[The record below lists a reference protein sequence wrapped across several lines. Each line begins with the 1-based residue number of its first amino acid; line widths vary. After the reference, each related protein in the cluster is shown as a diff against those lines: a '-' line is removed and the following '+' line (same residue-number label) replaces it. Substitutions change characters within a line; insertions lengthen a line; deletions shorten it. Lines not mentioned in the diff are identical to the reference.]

1 MEAGNVLEDVSET
14 WQRKGSSLGT
24 IVAVIVLLVACGLAY
39 FVWWQ
44 YENRPANRTVLTEE
58 AKQYLPYLDLSDVQM
73 EAKESFLGHTI
84 VSIEGKIS
92 NLGERTV
99 RVVEVTCVFRDPYLN
114 ELGRQAVVIV
124 SPQGGVLNPGQT
136 WPFRIAFDAVPQG
149 WNQIMPNLYIA
160 QIQFE

>member
-1 MEAGNVLEDVSET
+1 MEAT
-14 WQRKGSSLGT
+14 
-24 IVAVIVLLVACGLAY
+24 
-39 FVWWQ
+39 
-44 YENRPANRTVLTEE
+44 
-58 AKQYLPYLDLSDVQM
+58 
-73 EAKESFLGHTI
+73 ESFLGHTI

-92 NLGERTV
+92 NLGERGV

-124 SPQGGVLNPGQT
+124 SPQAGLLDPGQT
-136 WPFRIAFDAVPQG
+136 RPFRIAFDAVPQG

>member
-1 MEAGNVLEDVSET
+1 MLEDVSKT
-14 WQRKGSSLGT
+14 RQRKGPSVGAL
-24 IVAVIVLLVACGLAY
+24 VALIVLALGGGLAY
-39 FVWWQ
+39 FAWEHYQ
-44 YENRPANRTVLTEE
+44 NRPANRTVLTEE
-58 AKQYLPYLDLSDVQM
+58 AKQYLPYLDLSDVRM

-92 NLGERTV
+92 NLGERGV

-124 SPQGGVLNPGQT
+124 SPQAGLLDPGQPR
-136 WPFRIAFDAVPQG
+136 PFRIAFDAVPQG

>member
-1 MEAGNVLEDVSET
+1 MLEDVSKT
-14 WQRKGSSLGT
+14 RQREGPSVGAL
-24 IVAVIVLLVACGLAY
+24 VALIVLALGGGLAY
-39 FVWWQ
+39 FAWEHYQ
-44 YENRPANRTVLTEE
+44 NRPANRTVLTQE
-58 AKQYLPYLDLSDVQM
+58 AKQYLPYLDLSDVRM

-92 NLGERTV
+92 NLGERGV

-124 SPQGGVLNPGQT
+124 SPQAGLLDPGQT
-136 WPFRIAFDAVPQG
+136 RPFRIAFDAVPQG

>member
-1 MEAGNVLEDVSET
+1 MLEDVSKT
-14 WQRKGSSLGT
+14 RRRKGPPVGAL
-24 IVAVIVLLVACGLAY
+24 VALLVLALGGGLAY
-39 FVWWQ
+39 FAWRHYQ
-44 YENRPANRTVLTEE
+44 ERPADRTVLTEE

-92 NLGERTV
+92 NLGEQTV
-99 RVVEVTCVFRDPYLN
+99 RLVEVTCVFRDPYLN
-114 ELGRQAVVIV
+114 ELGRQAAVIV
-124 SPQGGVLNPGQT
+124 SPKGGVLHPDQT
-136 WPFRIAFDAVPQG
+136 GPFRIAFDAVPQG

>member
-1 MEAGNVLEDVSET
+1 MLEDVSET
-14 WQRKGSSLGT
+14 WQRKGSSPGT
-24 IVAVIVLLVACGLAY
+24 IVTVIVLLVACGLAY

-84 VSIEGKIS
+84 VTIEGKIS
-92 NLGERTV
+92 NLGEWTV
-99 RVVEVTCVFRDPYLN
+99 RVVEVTCVFRDPDLN

-136 WPFRIAFDAVPQG
+136 RPFRIAFDAVPQG

>member
-1 MEAGNVLEDVSET
+1 MLEDISKT
-14 WQRKGSSLGT
+14 WQRKGPSPGALVT
-24 IVAVIVLLVACGLAY
+24 FIVLLVAGGLAY

-44 YENRPANRTVLTEE
+44 YENRPADRTVLTEE
-58 AKQYLPYLDLSDVQM
+58 AKQYLPHLDLSDVQM

-99 RVVEVTCVFRDPYLN
+99 RIVEVTCVFRDPYLI

-124 SPQGGVLNPGQT
+124 SSQGGVLDPGQT
-136 WPFRIAFDAVPQG
+136 RPFRIAFDAVPQG

-160 QIQFE
+160 QILFE

>member
-1 MEAGNVLEDVSET
+1 MLEDVAKT
-14 WQRKGSSLGT
+14 WQRKRLSRGV
-24 IVAVIVLLVACGLAY
+24 IVTVVVLLVAGGLAD

-44 YENRPANRTVLTEE
+44 YENRPANQTVLTEA
-58 AKQYLPYLDLSDVQM
+58 AKLYLPYLDLSDVQM
-73 EAKESFLGHTI
+73 EAKESFRGHTI

-99 RVVEVTCVFRDPYLN
+99 RLVEVTCVFRDPYLN
-114 ELGRQAVVIV
+114 ELGRQAAVIV

-136 WPFRIAFDAVPQG
+136 GPFRIAFDAVPQG

-160 QIQFE
+160 QILFE

>member
-1 MEAGNVLEDVSET
+1 MLENVSKT
-14 WQRKGSSLGT
+14 RQRKGPPVGAL
-24 IVAVIVLLVACGLAY
+24 VALIVLALGGGLAY
-39 FVWWQ
+39 FAWKH
-44 YENRPANRTVLTEE
+44 YGDRPADRTVLTEE

-84 VSIEGKIS
+84 VSIEGEIS

-99 RVVEVTCVFRDPYLN
+99 RIVEVTCLFRDPHLN

-124 SPQGGVLNPGQT
+124 SPRDGVLDPGQT
-136 WPFRIAFDAVPQG
+136 RPFRIAFDAVPQG

-160 QIQFE
+160 QIQFA